1 MQYKFQKISDAD
13 VTEEGMIE
21 GYASR
26 FGVKDSYDDI
36 IVQGAF
42 SDTLK
47 SARWPK
53 MLWQHDSQVPIG
65 RWDEIVEDKTGLR
78 VTGHINLKTS
88 AGKNAFEHILHKDV
102 DGLSIGYLTKPEKTY
117 TKNNIRY
124 LGAVDLFEV
133 SVVTIPADMGA
144 QVDMVKAAAAG
155 NYEEL
160 KPYFERAGRD
170 VGLSKSDARAAAGGA
185 IAGIEKTLDRGP
197 DPRKTEA
204 LLKEFSIYL
213 KQQLSN

>member
-13 VTEEGMIE
+13 VTPEGIIE

-26 FGVKDSYDDI
+26 FGVKDSYNDI

-47 SARWPK
+47 SGRWPK
-53 MLWQHDSQVPIG
+53 MLWQHNSSVPIG

-78 VTGHINLKTS
+78 VLGHINLKTD
-88 AGKNAFEHILHKDV
+88 AGKNAFEHIVHKDV
-102 DGLSIGYLTKPEKTY
+102 DGLSIGYQEDYEKTHI
-117 TKNNIRY
+117 KNNIHY
-124 LGAVDLFEV
+124 LGAVNLFEV
-133 SVVTIPADMGA
+133 SVVTIPADAGA
-144 QVDMVKAAAAG
+144 TVDFAKAAAG

-160 KPYFERAGRD
+160 KPYFERAARAA
-170 VGLSKSDARAAAGGA
+170 GLVQSDARAAAAGA
-185 IAGIEKTLDRGP
+185 IIGIEKTRARGP
-197 DPRKTEA
+197 APRKTEA